1 MDVKHTSL
9 AAPKESRS
17 ERAKRIW
24 AERKANNPDWRPQR
38 RAKADQVNES
48 DDLGIVWGVEA
59 IGKIINRTPRQT
71 HYLLSKGAIPAARR
85 CAGLWCADKE
95 GLRAQFCTQ
104 TGGAAR

>member
-1 MDVKHTSL
+1 MDVQNRSSV
-9 AAPKESRS
+9 APKETRS

-24 AERKANNPDWRPQR
+24 AERKANPDWQPR
-38 RAKADQVNES
+38 RRTKSAPVTES

-85 CAGLWCADKE
+85 CGGLWCADKA
-95 GLRAQFCTQ
+95 GLRAQFCT
-104 TGGAAR
+104 AS